1 MLIGETCF
9 RNESLKM
16 HLKDVNRE
24 NKFWKRKDK
33 VITGIIRN
41 EMNMK
46 NRHSAWERYFDFYR
60 PIVPCPKSANVI
72 LVTGQSNSSNSV
84 HSKKYENKLHVNYF
98 NGSCFA
104 LDNPVFGA
112 DDNKGSVVPAIAS
125 KLVSKTPYIFLATGW
140 GGTSIKD
147 WDEDKTI
154 LSNYTNNALKDLE
167 KKEHNLSAV
176 VWIQGESDSI
186 FTTGQEIDYIS
197 YFNKMKSNILQGLNN
212 KQNIKFV
219 ITQSTR
225 CFRNPRD
232 KN

>member
-1 MLIGETCF
+1 M
-9 RNESLKM
+9 
-16 HLKDVNRE
+16 
-24 NKFWKRKDK
+24 
-33 VITGIIRN
+33 
-41 EMNMK
+41 
-46 NRHSAWERYFDFYR
+46 
-60 PIVPCPKSANVI
+60 
-72 LVTGQSNSSNSV
+72 

-147 WDEDKTI
+147 WDEDRSI
-154 LSNYTNNALKDLE
+154 LSNYTNNALKDL
-167 KKEHNLSAV
+167 KKKGHNLSAV
-176 VWIQGESDSI
+176 VWVQGESDSI
-186 FTTGQEIDYIS
+186 FITGQEIDYIS
-197 YFNKMKSNILQGLNN
+197 YFNKMKSNILRGLNN

-232 KN
+232 KKLNAKQLQLGNDKNTYVTEVTDNLGMEYRYDKCHLNELGVEEAAKEISSVLNEILEG